1 MNACILSAAA
11 SDFADGESWGYR
23 KFYELSRLVRGA
35 CPRHLLHFD
44 LLHVMVCV
52 TAGGIVCFVT
62 PLQEEDNF
70 LKDNTLVLKFSVRA
84 PNYHQKCKDLTL

>member
-35 CPRHLLHFD
+35 CPRHLLNFD
-44 LLHVMVCV
+44 LLHVMVCDM
-52 TAGGIVCFVT
+52 AGGIVCFVT